1 MSACRDVSPSA
12 SAPNDHNENDHNESM
27 DEPTED
33 TGERL
38 DAGSLAEWVPAM
50 RLAIRGAHDADVPC
64 GSCTACCTSS
74 QFIHIA
80 PDETA
85 ALRRIPKALLFPAPR
100 LPAGHVVMG
109 FTERGHCPMFVDNAC
124 SIYDDRPQTC
134 RTYDCR
140 IFTATGVD
148 AYEDG
153 RHDIARRTR
162 AWEFTADESGSVA
175 VTSSALRA
183 AADFLRTHRSS
194 IPSDL
199 APTTATQL
207 AVMAFEL
214 HELFIT
220 ENEQGVKTVSAP
232 TVSAFN
238 TALLARRRQ

>member
-1 MSACRDVSPSA
+1 
-12 SAPNDHNENDHNESM
+12 M
-27 DEPTED
+27 DGPIKD

-50 RLAIRGAHDADVPC
+50 RLAISGARNADVPC
-64 GSCTACCTSS
+64 GTCTACCTSS

-85 ALRRIPKALLFPAPR
+85 TLRRIPKALLFPAPR

-109 FTERGHCPMFVDNAC
+109 FTERGHCPMFIDSAC

-140 IFTATGVD
+140 IFTVTGVD
-148 AYEDG
+148 ASEDG

-162 AWEFTADESGSVA
+162 AWEFTADESA
-175 VTSSALRA
+175 SSIVSGAMRA
-183 AADFLRTHRSS
+183 AAHFIRTHRTF
-194 IPSDL
+194 IPSGL

-207 AVMAFEL
+207 AVLAFEL

-220 ENEQGVKTVSAP
+220 ENERGVKTIASP

-238 TALLARRRQ
+238 AALLARPRHELT

>member
-1 MSACRDVSPSA
+1 MDGPI
-12 SAPNDHNENDHNESM
+12 EN
-27 DEPTED
+27 

-50 RLAIRGAHDADVPC
+50 QLAISGAKDADVPC

-85 ALRRIPKALLFPAPR
+85 TLRRIPKALLFPAPR
-100 LPAGHVVMG
+100 LPVGHVVMG
-109 FTERGHCPMFVDNAC
+109 FTERGHCPMFVDSAC

-148 AYEDG
+148 ASEDG
-153 RHDIARRTR
+153 RDDIARRTR
-162 AWEFTADESGSVA
+162 EWEFTVDESK
-175 VTSSALRA
+175 SSIVSGAMRA
-183 AADFLRTHRSS
+183 TADFIRVQRPS
-194 IPSDL
+194 IPSEL

-207 AVMAFEL
+207 AVLAFEL

-220 ENEQGVKTVSAP
+220 ENERGVKTIASP
-232 TVSAFN
+232 TVTAFN
-238 TALLARRRQ
+238 AALSAQRRREP